1 MEIGMSDA
9 SESQEEENGSFVAV
23 IIDLNPSLQLI
34 KNDNCIMPRCLDAV
48 IAFSNSHL
56 MLNPLNKIAIIGCH
70 TQKSCYLYPLPEMNE
85 TDDFRPSDGQ
95 YELFANVKNA
105 VHTNA
110 KNLILS
116 NIEDEVYTESLIA
129 GGMTMALCYIHQL
142 HKQQIVEKKLPS
154 RILVITA
161 SGDSASQYMNFMNVF
176 FTAQKEGVSIDA
188 CVIEKDSGLLQQ
200 GCDITDGMY
209 LKVQNIAALLQ
220 YLLWIFLPGAQT
232 RKQMI
237 LPPRVHVD
245 YRAACFCHRNLI
257 EIGYV
262 CSVCLS
268 IFCTFSPICSTCQ
281 TAFKFGPLPT
291 ILTKKKRKQ
300 VPIRH

>member
-1 MEIGMSDA
+1 MADIDTLEDD
-9 SESQEEENGSFVAV
+9 GSFVAV
-23 IIDLNPSLQLI
+23 VVDLNPSPQLI
-34 KNDNCIMPRCLDAV
+34 KDGNCIIPRCLDAV
-48 IAFSNSHL
+48 IAFSNAHM
-56 MLNPLNKIAIIGCH
+56 MLSPVNKIAIVGCH
-70 TQKSCYLYPLPEMNE
+70 TRQSCFLYPLPETLR

-95 YELFANVKNA
+95 YELFANLKNA
-105 VHTNA
+105 VCTNT
-110 KNLILS
+110 KKLVLQSTEEEI
-116 NIEDEVYTESLIA
+116 YTESLIA
-129 GGMTMALCYIHQL
+129 GGMSMALCYIHQL
-142 HKQQIVEKKLPS
+142 QKQQVTEKKIPS
-154 RILVITA
+154 RLLVITA

-176 FTAQKEGVSIDA
+176 FTAQKEGVLIDA

-200 GCDITDGMY
+200 GCDITGGMY

-220 YLLWIFLPGAQT
+220 YLLWIFLPGAET

-281 TAFKFGPLPT
+281 TAFKLGPLPT

-300 VPIRH
+300 APIRH